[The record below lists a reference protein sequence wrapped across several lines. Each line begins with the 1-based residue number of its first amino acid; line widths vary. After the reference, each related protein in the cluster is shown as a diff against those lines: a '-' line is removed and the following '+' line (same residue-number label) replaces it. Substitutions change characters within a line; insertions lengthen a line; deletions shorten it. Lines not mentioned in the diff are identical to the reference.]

1 MCYRLPSH
9 RPPHMGKFMKNKVLL
24 AIAALVLVP
33 FASQA
38 ADYMPKLAID
48 NPGKKIA
55 IVSIAAN
62 NFGGSLQGWND
73 ANSTDLMTGR
83 LNDMLTF
90 TEELF
95 AKSWDVVPTSSYA
108 SQPEFIGLAGEQR
121 DVGAP
126 MFDGV
131 YMPLFSKDRK
141 QLVKAQ
147 IDKDKIV
154 TLAGI
159 TGADFLLVIYSEWA
173 VKTGG
178 FIPTSKPLT
187 KNVVSIFNAAGKQ
200 VFKGR
205 LDKMGPKT
213 LGAMGAVFVD
223 ADTIDYW
230 ANAYKDSIA
239 AMYAG
244 RKK

>member
-1 MCYRLPSH
+1 
-9 RPPHMGKFMKNKVLL
+9 MKLKVFLS
-24 AIAALVLVP
+24 IVTLVLVP

-48 NPGKKIA
+48 NAGKKIA
-55 IVSIAAN
+55 IVSMSAN
-62 NFGGSLQGWND
+62 NFGGSIQGWND
-73 ANSTDLMTGR
+73 SNTTDLMTGR
-83 LNDMLTF
+83 MNDMLAF

-95 AKSWDVVPTSSYA
+95 AKNWDVIPTSSFA

-126 MFDGV
+126 IFDGI

-141 QLVKAQ
+141 QLIKAQ
-147 IDKDKIV
+147 IDKDKLV
-154 TLAGI
+154 KLAGI
-159 TGADFLLVIYSEWA
+159 TGADFMLVVYSEWT
-173 VKTGG
+173 VKTGQ
-178 FIPTSKPLT
+178 FVPTSKPLT
-187 KNVVSIFNAAGKQ
+187 KNVVSIFNASGKQ

-205 LDKMGPKT
+205 LDKMGSKT
-213 LGAMGAVFVD
+213 LGAFSAVYVD
-223 ADTIDYW
+223 EDTIDEW
-230 ANAYKDSIA
+230 AGTYKDSIA

>member
-1 MCYRLPSH
+1 
-9 RPPHMGKFMKNKVLL
+9 MKNKVLL
-24 AIAALVLVP
+24 AITSLLLIP

-38 ADYMPKLAID
+38 ADYLPKLAID
-48 NPGKKIA
+48 NAGKKIA

-73 ANSTDLMTGR
+73 ANSTDLMTSR
-83 LNDMLTF
+83 LNTMLTY

-95 AKSWDVVPTSSYA
+95 AKGWDVVPTSSFA
-108 SQPEFIGLAGEQR
+108 SQPEFIALAGEQR

-126 MFDGV
+126 IFDGI

-141 QLVKAQ
+141 QLVKAM
-147 IDKDKIV
+147 IDKDV
-154 TLAGI
+154 AVALAGI

-173 VKTGG
+173 VKTGS
-178 FIPTSKPLT
+178 FVPTSKPLT
-187 KNVVSIFNAAGKQ
+187 KNVVSIFDAAGKQ

-205 LDKMGPKT
+205 LDKMAPKT
-213 LGAMGAVFVD
+213 LGAFSAVFVD
-223 ADTIDYW
+223 KDTIDLW
-230 ANAYKDSIA
+230 VGAYQDSIA
-239 AMYAG
+239 AMHAG

>member
-1 MCYRLPSH
+1 
-9 RPPHMGKFMKNKVLL
+9 MKYKTIL
-24 AIAALVLVP
+24 AIIAVTLMP

-38 ADYMPKLAID
+38 KDYLPKLAID

-83 LNDMLTF
+83 LNDMLTH

-95 AKSWDVVPTSSYA
+95 AKGWDVVPTSSFA
-108 SQPEFIGLAGEQR
+108 SQPEFIALAGEQR

-141 QLVKAQ
+141 QLVKAL
-147 IDKDKIV
+147 IDKEKV
-154 TLAGI
+154 VALAGI
-159 TGADFLLVIYSEWA
+159 TGADFLVVIYSEWA

-187 KNVVSIFNAAGKQ
+187 KNVVSIFDASGKQ

-205 LDKMGPKT
+205 LDKMGRKT

-223 ADTIDYW
+223 EETIDHW
-230 ANAYKDSIA
+230 ANAYKDSIS

>member
-1 MCYRLPSH
+1 
-9 RPPHMGKFMKNKVLL
+9 MKHKIYL
-24 AIAALVLVP
+24 AIVTLVLIP
-33 FASQA
+33 FASHA

-55 IVSIAAN
+55 IVSISAN
-62 NFGGSLQGWND
+62 NFGGSLQGWSD

-83 LNDMLTF
+83 LNDMLAF

-95 AKSWDVVPTSSYA
+95 AKSWDVIPTSSFA
-108 SQPEFIGLAGEQR
+108 SQPEFISLAGEQR

-126 MFDGV
+126 IFDDV

-141 QLVKAQ
+141 QLVKALV
-147 IDKDKIV
+147 DKDKLV
-154 TLAGI
+154 KLAGI
-159 TGADFLLVIYSEWA
+159 TGADFMLVIYSEWT
-173 VKTGG
+173 VKTGQ
-178 FIPTSKPLT
+178 FVPTSKPLT
-187 KNVVSIFNAAGKQ
+187 KNVVSIFNASGKQ

-205 LDKMGPKT
+205 LDKMGSKT
-213 LGAMGAVFVD
+213 LGAFSAVYVD
-223 ADTIDYW
+223 EETIDYW
-230 ANAYKDSIA
+230 ADAYKASIA

>member
-1 MCYRLPSH
+1 
-9 RPPHMGKFMKNKVLL
+9 MKIKALSAIVALL
-24 AIAALVLVP
+24 LIP
-33 FASQA
+33 FAAQA

-55 IVSIAAN
+55 IVSIVAN

-73 ANSTDLMTGR
+73 ANSTDLMTSR
-83 LNDMLTF
+83 LNEMLTF

-95 AKSWDVVPTSSYA
+95 AKSWDVVPTSSFA

-126 MFDGV
+126 IFDGI
-131 YMPLFSKDRK
+131 YMPLFSKNRK
-141 QLVKAQ
+141 QLVKAS
-147 IDKDKIV
+147 IDKDV
-154 TLAGI
+154 AVALAGI

-173 VKTGG
+173 VKTGQ
-178 FIPTSKPLT
+178 FVPTSKPLT

-205 LDKMGPKT
+205 LDKMGSKT
-213 LGAMGAVFVD
+213 LGAFSAVYVD
-223 ADTIDYW
+223 KDTIDLW
-230 ANAYKDSIA
+230 VGTYKDSIA
-239 AMYAG
+239 AMVAG

>member
-1 MCYRLPSH
+1 
-9 RPPHMGKFMKNKVLL
+9 MKLKVFLSIVTL
-24 AIAALVLVP
+24 IFVP

-73 ANSTDLMTGR
+73 ENSTDLMTDR
-83 LNDMLTF
+83 LNGMLTF

-95 AKSWDVVPTSSYA
+95 AKSWDVVPTSSFA
-108 SQPEFIGLAGEQR
+108 SQPEFISLAGEQR

-141 QLVKAQ
+141 QLVKAL
-147 IDKDKIV
+147 IDKDKV
-154 TLAGI
+154 VKLAAI
-159 TGADFLLVIYSEWA
+159 TGADFMLVIYSEWA
-173 VKTGG
+173 VKTGS
-178 FIPTSKPLT
+178 FVPTSKPLT

-213 LGAMGAVFVD
+213 LGAFATVYVD
-223 ADTIDYW
+223 EETIDYW

>member
-1 MCYRLPSH
+1 
-9 RPPHMGKFMKNKVLL
+9 MKHKIFL
-24 AIAALVLVP
+24 AIVSFVLVP

-38 ADYMPKLAID
+38 ADYLPKLAID

-83 LNDMLTF
+83 LNGMLAF

-95 AKSWDVVPTSSYA
+95 AKNWDVVPTSSFA
-108 SQPEFIGLAGEQR
+108 SQPEFIALAGEQR

-126 MFDGV
+126 IFDGI

-141 QLVKAQ
+141 QLVKAL
-147 IDKDKIV
+147 IDKEKLV
-154 TLAGI
+154 ELAGI
-159 TGADFLLVIYSEWA
+159 TGAEFMLVIYSEWT
-173 VKTGG
+173 VKTGN
-178 FIPTSKPLT
+178 FVPTSKPLT

-205 LDKMGPKT
+205 LDKMGSKT
-213 LGAMGAVFVD
+213 LGAFSAVFVD
-223 ADTIDYW
+223 EDTIDQW
-230 ANAYKDSIA
+230 AGTYKDSIA

>member
-1 MCYRLPSH
+1 
-9 RPPHMGKFMKNKVLL
+9 MKHKIYL
-24 AIAALVLVP
+24 AIVTLVLIP
-33 FASQA
+33 FAAQA

-73 ANSTDLMTGR
+73 ANSTDLMTSR
-83 LNDMLTF
+83 LNEMLTF

-95 AKSWDVVPTSSYA
+95 AKSWDVVPTSSFA
-108 SQPEFIGLAGEQR
+108 SQPEFIALAGEQR

-126 MFDGV
+126 IFDGV

-141 QLVKAQ
+141 QLVKAL

-159 TGADFLLVIYSEWA
+159 TGADFLLVIYSEWT
-173 VKTGG
+173 VKTGQ
-178 FIPTSKPLT
+178 FVPTSKPLT
-187 KNVVSIFNAAGKQ
+187 KNVVSIFNASGKQ

-205 LDKMGPKT
+205 LDKMGSKT
-213 LGAMGAVFVD
+213 LGAFSAVYVD
-223 ADTIDYW
+223 KDTIDLW
-230 ANAYKDSIA
+230 VGTYKDSMS
-239 AMYAG
+239 AMVAG

>member
-1 MCYRLPSH
+1 
-9 RPPHMGKFMKNKVLL
+9 MKLKVFLS
-24 AIAALVLVP
+24 IVALIFVP

-73 ANSTDLMTGR
+73 ENSTDLMTDR
-83 LNDMLTF
+83 LNGMLTF

-95 AKSWDVVPTSSYA
+95 AKSWDVIPTSSFA
-108 SQPEFIGLAGEQR
+108 SQPEFISLAGEQR

-141 QLVKAQ
+141 QLVKAL
-147 IDKDKIV
+147 IDKDKV
-154 TLAGI
+154 VKLAAI
-159 TGADFLLVIYSEWA
+159 TGADFMLVIYSEWA
-173 VKTGG
+173 VKTGS
-178 FIPTSKPLT
+178 FVPTSKPLT

-213 LGAMGAVFVD
+213 LGAFAEVYVD
-223 ADTIDYW
+223 EETIDYW